1 MMNQINISLRNFVES
16 GEIDNIFDIFRI
28 LDFYFREVVS

>member
-1 MMNQINISLRNFVES
+1 MINQISISLRNFVES

>member
-1 MMNQINISLRNFVES
+1 MMHQINISLRNFVET